1 MALCNIFLKSL
12 IFIQSVNSGLGL
24 SCVKCMYLSNVDLTQ
39 ITDATTLAVING
51 VISSSYSAASCNTAT
66 LGSSATQVSD
76 ATCLEPS
83 DTVRTGCLNIT
94 GSLVFTELVGLPGV
108 NVTGNVVHRDC
119 ANQTTFSS
127 GCISKTQGN
136 WSDLPWYQ
144 SFSLLHPLVSAG
156 EFTGE
161 VCLSDVQG
169 GNKAPI
175 TETLGPLMIAFCI
188 CVAHYL
194 IF

>member
-1 MALCNIFLKSL
+1 MRFL
-12 IFIQSVNSGLGL
+12 
-24 SCVKCMYLSNVDLTQ
+24 
-39 ITDATTLAVING
+39 
-51 VISSSYSAASCNTAT
+51 
-66 LGSSATQVSD
+66 
-76 ATCLEPS
+76 
-83 DTVRTGCLNIT
+83 
-94 GSLVFTELVGLPGV
+94 GV

-194 IF
+194 IFQRLVASFLQNSVRFVILAAFFNLARCLQIGCFKREIFSNEIFCCSFVYKIIKINVLHKYLEIGQIIIR